1 MLVNSEQRG
10 LFKTLGLQA
19 RDLRRCMCETDVLN
33 NPQRAAKEP
42 HDVGEWAGVLIEHR
56 IGAEQSLIPGSAPIK
71 IGDRHGDMRN
81 RGELSHHAPNSF
93 GDPTLLGG
101 SSFCWGTSTSATPGT
116 IDSRFC
122 DVYNAEAP
130 GRVTAPESAGSVTG
144 PRSITFRGWWR
155 YRLTIR
161 IRRSA
166 RLGCCRGSPAQACRT
181 GRSVRWGSVCWASA
195 IGSRRR
201 ARSVRLSGQ
210 SFPWRRAWS
219 GCVPCPPTASGTSA
233 PRSLPWISDGS
244 LSNDQPFRA
253 DLVVRNATLVRAPG
267 AVPIPK
273 STIVIRDGLI
283 AEGPALAGAQELDA
297 AGAVV
302 TAGFWNCPR
311 PPHRAGLVRRGTQAG
326 LPAPACAGRHVQQPR
341 IRTAGTG
348 IYPGGG
354 LPFYTR
360 EAMAR
365 LI

>member
-1 MLVNSEQRG
+1 M
-10 LFKTLGLQA
+10 
-19 RDLRRCMCETDVLN
+19 
-33 NPQRAAKEP
+33 
-42 HDVGEWAGVLIEHR
+42 
-56 IGAEQSLIPGSAPIK
+56 
-71 IGDRHGDMRN
+71 
-81 RGELSHHAPNSF
+81 
-93 GDPTLLGG
+93 
-101 SSFCWGTSTSATPGT
+101 
-116 IDSRFC
+116 
-122 DVYNAEAP
+122 
-130 GRVTAPESAGSVTG
+130 TAPESAGSVTG

-341 IRTAGTG
+341 LHQRGGPGDPTRSRRRQCAGGSRQAAFSGRGSAPPGPAFTLAADCRSIR
-348 IYPGGG
+348 
-354 LPFYTR
+354 
-360 EAMAR
+360 AR
-365 LI
+365 RCRG

>member
-144 PRSITFRGWWR
+144 PRSISFCGWWR

-161 IRRSA
+161 IRRSERPGLPRMSPAEPRRSRLFCTHTPGLGVHRRRLRTGLSHGLTAA
-166 RLGCCRGSPAQACRT
+166 RLEPSVKTGCCRGPFRLAAE
-181 GRSVRWGSVCWASA
+181 GA
-195 IGSRRR
+195 RR
-201 ARSVRLSGQ
+201 RLSGV
-210 SFPWRRAWS
+210 PYRAPMRES
-219 GCVPCPPTASGTSA
+219 SPGRSYGTASRGR
-233 PRSLPWISDGS
+233 PLRPEMFPVRGS
-244 LSNDQPFRA
+244 SY
-253 DLVVRNATLVRAPG
+253 G
-267 AVPIPK
+267 
-273 STIVIRDGLI
+273 
-283 AEGPALAGAQELDA
+283 
-297 AGAVV
+297 
-302 TAGFWNCPR
+302 TAGR
-311 PPHRAGLVRRGTQAG
+311 PAALISGYQSPPV
-326 LPAPACAGRHVQQPR
+326 
-341 IRTAGTG
+341 
-348 IYPGGG
+348 PG
-354 LPFYTR
+354 
-360 EAMAR
+360 
-365 LI
+365 